1 MHRFLKA
8 RYFIKIPALLDS
20 LSENSLTE
28 SFYKLKK
35 LLLTAASGLKL
46 IHKLNNAYIIEI
58 THRITLKIMID

>member
-28 SFYKLKK
+28 SFYKLKM
-35 LLLTAASGLKL
+35 LLLTAASGFKL
-46 IHKLNNAYIIEI
+46 IHKLNNAYIIKNTQSDTI
-58 THRITLKIMID
+58 